1 MFKVPESIMSSLKHK
16 LNFNKEPK
24 LHKRSMNR
32 YASLDQLNIKNLK
45 HRKTKDRKNLSDI
58 SSSSLQNEA
67 DSQQEFDNKYETY
80 WKLVPK
86 KNLPN
91 GNSSRNP
98 VYSIKKF
105 SSMHKPLCKCFQ
117 ILMTFK

>member
-16 LNFNKEPK
+16 LSFNKESK

-32 YASLDQLNIKNLK
+32 YASLDQLNIKNLHHK
-45 HRKTKDRKNLSDI
+45 KTRNRKNISDI
-58 SSSSLQNEA
+58 SSSSLQKEA
-67 DSQQEFDNKYETY
+67 DSQQGFDNKYETY

-86 KNLPN
+86 KNMPN

-105 SSMHKPLCKCFQ
+105 SSMHKPLCKYFQ
-117 ILMTFK
+117 QFIALK